1 MPIDLKS
8 IFYVGADVLRTDV
21 EGPNT
26 ILAQIGDATTNSS
39 PEPAEWWQHVGFASR
54 PSEVSGSGKNA
65 NSAQAIVIA
74 RTDYDIVI
82 ASRDTRFQDIYGA
95 LKPGETCLYATGTD
109 GKAQARILL
118 KKDGSVN
125 LFTKKGNVDSGQAM
139 GIFIDPAA
147 DTVSIL
153 NSKGYGVIISPDGVA
168 ITAKDSALKLLSSGD
183 CSLIG
188 KGKTQI
194 DGGGI
199 CLGSV
204 AVPGVNSALVGVTGL
219 AGVAST
225 KVLISIA

>member
-1 MPIDLKS
+1 MPFDLKS
-8 IFYVGADVLRTDV
+8 IFYAGADILRTDV

-26 ILAQIGDATTNSS
+26 LMAQIGDATTSSS

-95 LKPGETCLYATGTD
+95 LKPGETCMYGTGAD
-109 GKAQARILL
+109 GLAQGRILI
-118 KKDGSVN
+118 KQNGSIN
-125 LFTKKGNVDSGQAM
+125 LFTKEGNVDGGSAM
-139 GIFIDPAA
+139 GVFINPD
-147 DTVSIL
+147 DDSITIL
-153 NSKGYGVIISPDGVA
+153 NSAGYGIIINGDGVA
-168 ITAKDSALKLLSSGD
+168 ITAKDSALTLKSGGD
-183 CSLIG
+183 VSLVG

-199 CLGSV
+199 CLGST

-225 KVLISIA
+225 KVLIAIA